1 MIENISLK
9 HIIIIFAPLD
19 YYQTMKNTI
28 NPIQREITPLSQGDC
43 LLVFD
48 RIKRNFDFPVHFHP
62 EYELNFIF
70 NAPGAQRIVGD
81 HTSYIADYELI
92 LVGPNVY
99 HGWNNGRC
107 IHENIHEITIQFHR
121 DLIHESLLALN
132 MMKPIQ
138 ELLINSSRGIS
149 FADHTIRQMAPRL
162 IELSRHNGMNAFIEL
177 LSILHTLSLSTDQKL
192 LCSQPINTTEVVANN
207 DRFRI
212 VCQHIAQ
219 NYHEKI
225 KVEQVAKL
233 LNMTET
239 TLSRLMKQRT
249 GKSFIDFLNDYRI
262 GFATRWL
269 TETNQS
275 ISEIAYRCGFYNISN
290 FNRIFKKTKGCT
302 PSKYRENFSG
312 IKKVS

>member
-1 MIENISLK
+1 MSLS
-9 HIIIIFAPLD
+9 AS
-19 YYQTMKNTI
+19 N
-28 NPIQREITPLSQGDC
+28 IQREVTPLSQGDC

-48 RIKRNFDFPVHFHP
+48 RIKSHFDFPVHFHP

-70 NAPGAQRIVGD
+70 NATDAERIIGD
-81 HTSYIADYELI
+81 HKSSINEFELV

-99 HGWNNGRC
+99 HGWNNGQC
-107 IHENIHEITIQFHR
+107 KSEKIHEITIQFHR
-121 DLIHESLLALN
+121 DLIHQNLLSRN

-138 ELLINSSRGIS
+138 ELLTNASRGILFS
-149 FADHTIRQMAPRL
+149 DATARMITPQL
-162 IELSRHNGMNAFIEL
+162 QQLSKYNGMEAFIGL
-177 LSILHTLSLSTDQKL
+177 LSILHLLSISENQKL
-192 LCSQPINTTEVVANN
+192 LCSQPLDTPDFANS
-207 DRFRI
+207 DRLRI
-212 VCQHIAQ
+212 VCHYIDQ

-225 KVEQVAKL
+225 KVNEVARM

-249 GKSFIDFLNDYRI
+249 GKSFVGFLNDYRI

-275 ISEIAYRCGFYNISN
+275 VAEIAFRCGFHNISN
-290 FNRIFKKTKGCT
+290 FNRIFKKNKGCT
-302 PSKYRENFSG
+302 PGEYRENFSG